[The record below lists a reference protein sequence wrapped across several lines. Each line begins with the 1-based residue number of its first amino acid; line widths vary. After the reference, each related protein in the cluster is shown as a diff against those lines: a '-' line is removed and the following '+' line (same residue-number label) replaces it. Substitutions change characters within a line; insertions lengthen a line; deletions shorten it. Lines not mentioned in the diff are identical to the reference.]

1 MCLTIP
7 AKVISV
13 KECLSG
19 SPIRNLIVEDFK
31 GRKEVKAMMID
42 DLKAG
47 DWVLY
52 AFDTA
57 MRKIG
62 ADNAGEILEL
72 LEPRAGIDVAGLK
85 SDFVNILKACHTRML
100 ERGEIIRLLKTSDP
114 IEIEALYSEANTI
127 RQANLKDFFC
137 IHGIIEF
144 SNHCVRE
151 SHYCGLRRGA
161 RDVSRYRMEAKE
173 IVDGA

>member
-13 KECLSG
+13 KEGPTG

-42 DLKAG
+42 DLQAG
-47 DWVLY
+47 DWVLC

-62 ADNAGEILEL
+62 ADDAREILEL
-72 LEPRAGIDVAGLK
+72 LEPRAGIDIARLNA
-85 SDFVNILKACHTRML
+85 DFVNILKACHTRTL
-100 ERGEIIRLLKTSDP
+100 ERGEIIRVLETADP
-114 IEIEALYSEANTI
+114 A
-127 RQANLKDFFC
+127 QM
-137 IHGIIEF
+137 G
-144 SNHCVRE
+144 
-151 SHYCGLRRGA
+151 
-161 RDVSRYRMEAKE
+161 
-173 IVDGA
+173 

>member
-13 KECLSG
+13 IDNPSG

-62 ADNAGEILEL
+62 ADDAREILEL
-72 LEPRAGIDVAGLK
+72 LEPRAGIDVA
-85 SDFVNILKACHTRML
+85 
-100 ERGEIIRLLKTSDP
+100 
-114 IEIEALYSEANTI
+114 
-127 RQANLKDFFC
+127 
-137 IHGIIEF
+137 
-144 SNHCVRE
+144 
-151 SHYCGLRRGA
+151 
-161 RDVSRYRMEAKE
+161 
-173 IVDGA
+173 